1 MKTSGTPGEL
11 TVARASPLSPP
22 IGAATVFGEDVRI
35 LRLPGRICLLVRVGS
50 SLRSSLGNATS
61 LLSIPLQRH
70 GPSRW
75 LGRFYKA
82 SPGQGEIPVQLAN
95 LHQGFQVVSW
105 RLFTDGDTL
114 FVLYFVVVTHTY
126 CWNQR
131 QLTRQKTMSRGKRIN
146 TSTNT
151 YFLDWGLN
159 HDQLL
164 PPEEIVRRT
173 KPRKSSDRGLE
184 VCSHRCC
191 ESSCLFELTNFDI
204 PPEQSHFGGVVN
216 ALPCYSPPES
226 KLGSSFGSVG
236 SNPTG
241 DVLFC
246 LLLTLCFLSTARHF
260 LSVQKSASCRR
271 AKTAIVMPSSYSP

>member
-22 IGAATVFGEDVRI
+22 IGAATVSGEDVRI

-50 SLRSSLGNATS
+50 SLRSSLGDATS

-82 SPGQGEIPVQLAN
+82 SPGQVEIPVQLAN

-114 FVLYFVVVTHTY
+114 FVLYFVVVTHVLLEPAAAYT
-126 CWNQR
+126 
-131 QLTRQKTMSRGKRIN
+131 TKTMSRGKRIN
-146 TSTNT
+146 TSTNN
-151 YFLDWGLN
+151 YFLDWSLN

-173 KPRKSSDRGLE
+173 KKTTQVFRQR
-184 VCSHRCC
+184 
-191 ESSCLFELTNFDI
+191 
-204 PPEQSHFGGVVN
+204 
-216 ALPCYSPPES
+216 
-226 KLGSSFGSVG
+226 FGSLF
-236 SNPTG
+236 TQ
-241 DVLFC
+241 VL
-246 LLLTLCFLSTARHF
+246 R
-260 LSVQKSASCRR
+260 
-271 AKTAIVMPSSYSP
+271 